1 MPSMQKYELPDDMD
15 IDEMQEFLK
24 SLPASEKL
32 KILEKYIFINNQINK
47 DNLKMRYNDQFY
59 NMNKSTQHNDKMS
72 FKESYTFYRTE
83 KK

>member
-1 MPSMQKYELPDDMD
+1 MQKYELPDDMD

-32 KILEKYIFINNQINK
+32 KILEKYIFIDNQINK